1 MPSELQRVAEQ
12 LLACLNEAPRAVG
25 YLHDRARKCRE
36 AAAWIGSQSNNPSAR
51 MAAMQLDEAARRCEE
66 AAHYLSLAEARAK
79 QWVEQMVS
87 GVRTVEPSG
96 GSTGERPL
104 GPGGSAR
111 RAERRPDDK
120 GDKPEADKPGNSG
133 GAGDDDSAED
143 QAAPGRRI
151 SDEEGRRL
159 QRKLP
164 RREDIPVTSPKTRGT
179 WVDENGNEENLV
191 SGEHDEFEAVKDF
204 LRERG
209 LLPLKGDVTTPSHVE
224 TKFAMRMR
232 LRGLKHETIMVNKL
246 PCKGRWGCET
256 FLPYILPPGSTLT
269 VFGPDGFKRT
279 YPSPK
284 TRSDD
289 EQG

>member
-51 MAAMQLDEAARRCEE
+51 MAAMQLDDAARRCEE

-87 GVRTVEPSG
+87 GIRTAEPSG

-111 RAERRPDDK
+111 PADRRQDDK
-120 GDKPEADKPGNSG
+120 GDEPEPRK
-133 GAGDDDSAED
+133 AGDETSPERAS
-143 QAAPGRRI
+143 PGRRI
-151 SDEEGRRL
+151 SDEEGHRL
-159 QRKLP
+159 QQKLP
-164 RREDIPVTSPKTRGT
+164 RREESELTQPKTRGI
-179 WVDENGNEENLV
+179 WVDENGNEEELV
-191 SGEHDEFEAVKDF
+191 SGQHDEWFQKATDF

-209 LLPLKGDVTTPSHVE
+209 IPPRNDGSITTPSHVE

-232 LRGLKHETIMVNKL
+232 VQGLKHETIMVNKL
-246 PCKGRWGCET
+246 PCPGKWGCRA
-256 FLPYILPPGSTLT
+256 LIGLILPPGSTLT
-269 VFGPDGFKRT
+269 IFGPDGFKKT
-279 YPSPK
+279 YPQPASE
-284 TRSDD
+284 R
-289 EQG
+289 EQS